1 MGALRERMAVDLR
14 LRGLSPVTQRM
25 YLRCA
30 ERFVAYYQRSPKA
43 LGESEIRAF
52 LDYLVQEKR
61 VSRST
66 HGVYV
71 AAVHFLY
78 RVTLDRPWVV
88 RRIPFPRRERERLPE
103 VLSQAE
109 IERLLRAVRRPKHR
123 AMLMVAYGAGLR
135 VSELCA
141 LLPTDIDSQ
150 RMLIRVR
157 AGKGGKDRYVMLS
170 PRLLATLREY
180 WRLRPPRGPYLF
192 PSPRP
197 GKPLSRMAVFHVVRR
212 AGRRAGLR
220 RRVNPHM
227 LRHCF
232 ATHLLEAGTDIRVI
246 QVLLGHRSLRTTA
259 RYVLVSRGAR
269 RHGEE
274 PARRVAERAV
284 GTARVGAS
292 WRAPCA
298 PAAVPPGPRPG

>member
-25 YLRCA
+25 DLRCA
-30 ERFVAYYQRSPKA
+30 ERFVAYHRRSPRD

-52 LDYLVQEKR
+52 LDDLVQEKR
-61 VSRST
+61 VSRAT
-66 HGVYV
+66 HRVYV
-71 AAVHFLY
+71 AAIHFLY
-78 RVTLDRPWVV
+78 RVTLDRPGVV
-88 RRIPFPRRERERLPE
+88 RRIPFPRQVSERLPE
-103 VLSQAE
+103 ILSPAE
-109 IERLLRAVRRPKHR
+109 VERLLGAVSRPKHR

-141 LLPTDIDSQ
+141 LVPTDIDSQ

-157 AGKGGKDRYVMLS
+157 AGKGNKDRYVMLS
-170 PRLLATLREY
+170 PRLLATWRAY

-197 GKPLSRMAVFHVVRR
+197 GKPLSRMAVFRVVRR
-212 AGRRAGLR
+212 AAHRAGLR
-220 RRVNPHM
+220 KRVNPHM

-259 RYVLVSRGAR
+259 RSVMVSKE
-269 RHGEE
+269 H
-274 PARRVAERAV
+274 V
-284 GTARVGAS
+284 GTVAS
-292 WRAPCA
+292 PLDALTI
-298 PAAVPPGPRPG
+298 PASSSL

>member
-52 LDYLVQEKR
+52 LDHLVQEKR

-88 RRIPFPRRERERLPE
+88 RRIPSPPRERERLPE

-109 IERLLRAVRRPKHR
+109 IERLLRAVRRPKH
-123 AMLMVAYGAGLR
+123 
-135 VSELCA
+135 
-141 LLPTDIDSQ
+141 SQ
-150 RMLIRVR
+150 HSVR
-157 AGKGGKDRYVMLS
+157 
-170 PRLLATLREY
+170 
-180 WRLRPPRGPYLF
+180 
-192 PSPRP
+192 
-197 GKPLSRMAVFHVVRR
+197 
-212 AGRRAGLR
+212 
-220 RRVNPHM
+220 
-227 LRHCF
+227 
-232 ATHLLEAGTDIRVI
+232 I
-246 QVLLGHRSLRTTA
+246 
-259 RYVLVSRGAR
+259 
-269 RHGEE
+269 
-274 PARRVAERAV
+274 PAR
-284 GTARVGAS
+284 S
-292 WRAPCA
+292 
-298 PAAVPPGPRPG
+298 PAASGGVGRTGRNPWSPTRPAAPGAFLGPRRGT

>member
-1 MGALRERMAVDLR
+1 MGVLRDRMAVDLR

-30 ERFVAYYQRSPKA
+30 ERFVAYHRRSPTA
-43 LGESEIRAF
+43 LGEAEIRSF
-52 LDYLVQEKR
+52 LDHLVRATR

-71 AAVHFLY
+71 AAIHFLY
-78 RVTLDRPWVV
+78 RVTLDSPAVV
-88 RRIPFPRRERERLPE
+88 QRIPYPRRVIERLPE
-103 VLSQAE
+103 ILSPGE
-109 IERLLRAVRRPKHR
+109 VERLLSTVSRLKHR

-180 WRLRPPRGPYLF
+180 WRVRPPGGRYLF

-197 GKPLSRMAVFHVVRR
+197 GQPLSRMAVWHVVHRAARR
-212 AGRRAGLR
+212 ARLR
-220 RRVNPHM
+220 KRVTPHT
-227 LRHCF
+227 LRHSF

-246 QVLLGHRSLRTTA
+246 QVLLGHRSLRTTT
-259 RYVLVSRGAR
+259 RYAMVSRQ
-269 RHGEE
+269 H
-274 PARRVAERAV
+274 V
-284 GTARVGAS
+284 GTLKSPLDALPMAAS
-292 WRAPCA
+292 SSSA
-298 PAAVPPGPRPG
+298 

>member
-1 MGALRERMAVDLR
+1 MGVLRERMAVDLR

-52 LDYLVQEKR
+52 LDHLVQEKR

-109 IERLLRAVRRPKHR
+109 IERLLRAVRRLKHR

-259 RYVLVSRGAR
+259 RYVLVSRT
-269 RHGEE
+269 H
-274 PARRVAERAV
+274 V
-284 GTARVGAS
+284 GTVKSPLDALPS
-292 WRAPCA
+292 APSA
-298 PAAVPPGPRPG
+298 PPA

>member
-1 MGALRERMAVDLR
+1 M
-14 LRGLSPVTQRM
+14 
-25 YLRCA
+25 
-30 ERFVAYYQRSPKA
+30 
-43 LGESEIRAF
+43 
-52 LDYLVQEKR
+52 
-61 VSRST
+61 
-66 HGVYV
+66 
-71 AAVHFLY
+71 
-78 RVTLDRPWVV
+78 TLDRPWVV

-109 IERLLRAVRRPKHR
+109 IERLLRAVSRPKHR

-259 RYVLVSRGAR
+259 RYVLVSRA
-269 RHGEE
+269 H
-274 PARRVAERAV
+274 V
-284 GTARVGAS
+284 GTVQSPLDALPS
-292 WRAPCA
+292 APSA
-298 PAAVPPGPRPG
+298 PPA

>member
-25 YLRCA
+25 DLRCA
-30 ERFVAYYQRSPKA
+30 ERFVAYHRRSPRD

-52 LDYLVQEKR
+52 LDDLVQEKR
-61 VSRST
+61 VSRAT
-66 HGVYV
+66 HRVYV
-71 AAVHFLY
+71 AAIHFLY
-78 RVTLDRPWVV
+78 RVTLDRPGVV
-88 RRIPFPRRERERLPE
+88 RRIPFPRQVSERLPE
-103 VLSQAE
+103 ILSPAE
-109 IERLLRAVRRPKHR
+109 VERLLGAVSRPKHR

-141 LLPTDIDSQ
+141 LVPTDIDSQ

-157 AGKGGKDRYVMLS
+157 AGKGNKDRYVMLS
-170 PRLLATLREY
+170 PRLLATWRAY

-197 GKPLSRMAVFHVVRR
+197 GKPLSRMAVFRVVRR
-212 AGRRAGLR
+212 AAHRAGLR
-220 RRVNPHM
+220 KRGNPHM

-259 RYVLVSRGAR
+259 RSVMVSKE
-269 RHGEE
+269 H
-274 PARRVAERAV
+274 V
-284 GTARVGAS
+284 GTVAS
-292 WRAPCA
+292 PLDALTI
-298 PAAVPPGPRPG
+298 PASSSL